1 MANVEKV
8 SVALTPEM
16 AATMR
21 QAVEASD
28 YASASEVMREALREW
43 KLRRVQRAQAIE
55 ELGRQW
61 DAGLASGQAVDGEQV
76 FARIRKR
83 LDAKLTSQNRQCRFA
98 CAPRRRPI
106 LRASRFTSPPMA
118 TKTATAASLLCRY
131 YE

>member
-21 QAVEASD
+21 QVVDAGE

-43 KLRRVQRAQAIE
+43 KSRRLQREQAIV

-61 DAGLASGQAVDGEQV
+61 DIGIASGAAVDGEQA

-83 LDAKLTSQNRQCRFA
+83 LDEKLPASTAK
-98 CAPRRRPI
+98 
-106 LRASRFTSPPMA
+106 
-118 TKTATAASLLCRY
+118 
-131 YE
+131 

>member
-21 QAVEASD
+21 QVVEAGE

-43 KLRRVQRAQAIE
+43 KLRRVQRAQAID

-61 DAGLASGQAVDGEQV
+61 DKGLASGEAVDGGEA
-76 FARIRKR
+76 FARIRAR
-83 LDAKLTSQNRQCRFA
+83 LDAGC
-98 CAPRRRPI
+98 
-106 LRASRFTSPPMA
+106 
-118 TKTATAASLLCRY
+118 
-131 YE
+131 